1 MLRLSIYDV
10 QHCPI
15 GLRPIISQVYSAC
28 YPTSLTFHYAHACH
42 TLVTNHSHCT
52 TVVIKY
58 SAIRSNQLSDVGNR
72 LGVHQRRKFVT
83 KASALGVKIPIFNVD
98 NVVTKATTSEQA
110 RIRRWTGPCGGKWL
124 YLCMVIR
131 SCVLAV
137 IVLSI
142 FLSLAIKMPTNSCF
156 GMYGTIIQN
165 SCEGL
170 ACVTSIMLVFIF
182 VQYSLWST
190 HAKNFDQSQCMTYQ
204 KVVREVKRNL
214 WQNHWLQSH
223 DTIIHASFLKA
234 PTSIIF
240 TKLLWGSGPASCKWC
255 FCNIIGVVVNTW
267 NLQQFSC

>member
-1 MLRLSIYDV
+1 MGLINRIKLAVSWDSTLNTIQIGQQKSEIDSWVDLGTILLYDAACAQHMLRLSIYDV

-182 VQYSLWST
+182 VQYSL
-190 HAKNFDQSQCMTYQ
+190 
-204 KVVREVKRNL
+204 
-214 WQNHWLQSH
+214 
-223 DTIIHASFLKA
+223 
-234 PTSIIF
+234 
-240 TKLLWGSGPASCKWC
+240 
-255 FCNIIGVVVNTW
+255 
-267 NLQQFSC
+267 